1 MYKKLKCKKSLL
13 FLFITMFML
22 MFSSRAFAEA
32 SKERVYG
39 KDRIATSIEI
49 SKSGWKDGSKY
60 AIIVQGYDFA
70 DALSAAPLA
79 KKYNA
84 PIILSNNLK
93 LDSFTLEE
101 LKRLESEKV
110 FILGGPK
117 IISTQVEDQL
127 KKINVKNIER
137 IYGTTRYETSL
148 KVAEKL
154 GQVDTV
160 FVTNGMKY
168 ADALS
173 VSSIAAQEGIPI
185 LYSEKEN
192 MIPDV
197 KQYITKNK
205 ISNVYFIG
213 GNGVISDKA
222 LNEVTKSERLHGK
235 DRYETNKVVLEKFIK
250 ELNFD
255 NLYFVRGDDYADA
268 LSIAP
273 LAATQSSPVIL
284 TNKNISKGTEE
295 ILKSEITSRT
305 KLILVGGEE
314 IVPSKVVDNLHMS
327 FEIVEI
333 AKANEVFG
341 EKTSTKNIDGDILV
355 KADNVT
361 LKNIN
366 LNGVLILDPGKNG
379 TVNVE
384 DCKFKQI
391 LVKSGD
397 VNSIKLNSVKS
408 NKLIVDSNNDVSV
421 KLYKNTLIENTE
433 VRTSAKLEAINGS
446 FGKLKIVGNNK
457 EKNIELIGS
466 FNDNV
471 IVNSQ
476 ANIKSNNKINKIEIN
491 PFNLNSKVIIKGSA
505 NTTNIIN
512 GVNTILDGE
521 FSKVKIT
528 NSSKVRVTSKSRIDE
543 IDISENSEV
552 NIDKGAIVNK
562 LYKTNDTKFT
572 GEVKSIVE
580 KKDGQSQQKEDEKN
594 TFSLVVSNN
603 GSEIIDKKIKIEKGK
618 SAMEYLKEN
627 ASVEDKS
634 GFINGINGISSVPL
648 SSLSESKRK
657 NDILGMD
664 WFIYL
669 NGEKTRTGA
678 NGVYPKEGDILKFLY
693 REWDWKDLMD
703 PDHTGP
709 MPLRVI
715 GLPGSVQASESFEI
729 EVTCVNRPIYGATV
743 KVDGKEVAIT
753 DIDGIAVVSI
763 STPGSHK
770 VTVEKEGGKEEK
782 TIRVLENQNGGG
794 TNNGNGGTG
803 GEKPNDDKKEI
814 ILLEQTNGDFILT
827 IKKRENNNVSI
838 DINNKNNIG
847 SEILTI
853 KLYDEKG
860 KLAYIDQVN
869 LKEGKCKFNT
879 LIEKGEYTGAYKVN
893 GQMINM
899 KFSFK

>member
-1 MYKKLKCKKSLL
+1 MYKKIKCKKSLL
-13 FLFITMFML
+13 FLFITMFMV
-22 MFSSRAFAEA
+22 MFSSKAFAEV
-32 SKERVYG
+32 SKERIYG
-39 KDRIATSIEI
+39 KDRISTSIEI
-49 SKSGWKDGSKY
+49 SKSGWKEGSKY
-60 AIIVQGYDFA
+60 AVIVQGYNFA

-93 LDSFTLEE
+93 LDNFTLEE

-117 IISTQVEDQL
+117 VISTQVEDQL
-127 KKINVKNIER
+127 KKINVKSIER
-137 IYGTTRYETSL
+137 IYGATRYETSL
-148 KVAEKL
+148 KVAEKI

-160 FVTNGMKY
+160 FITNGTKY

-173 VSSIAAQEGIPI
+173 VSSIAAQKGIPI

-192 MIPDV
+192 MIPAV
-197 KQYITKNK
+197 KQYIIKNK
-205 ISNVYFIG
+205 VSNVYFIG

-222 LNEVTKSERLHGK
+222 LNEVTKSERLYGK

-284 TNKNISKGTEE
+284 TNKNISKDTEE

-314 IVPSKVVDNLHMS
+314 IIPSKVVNNLQIS

-384 DCKFKQI
+384 DCNFKQI
-391 LVKSGD
+391 LVKSGGI
-397 VNSIKLNSVKS
+397 NSIKLNNVKS

-421 KLYKNTLIENTE
+421 KLYKNTSIENTE
-433 VRTSAKLEAINGS
+433 VRTSTKLEAANGS
-446 FGKLKIVGNNK
+446 FGKLKILGNNK
-457 EKNIELIGS
+457 EKNVELIGS
-466 FNDNV
+466 FNDDV

-476 ANIKSNNKINKIEIN
+476 VNIKSNNKINKIEIN

-512 GVNTILDGE
+512 GVNTVLDGD

-618 SAMEYLKEN
+618 SAMDYLKGN
-627 ASVEDKS
+627 ASIEDKS

-657 NDILGMD
+657 NDILGID

-669 NGEKTRTGA
+669 NGEKTRMGA
-678 NGVYPKEGDILKFLY
+678 NGVYPKEGDVLKFLY

-715 GLPGSVQASESFEI
+715 GLPGSVQANENFEI

-753 DIDGIAVVSI
+753 DIDGIAIVSI

-794 TNNGNGGTG
+794 TSNGNGGTG
-803 GEKPNDDKKEI
+803 GEKPNDDKKET
-814 ILLEQTNGDFILT
+814 ILLEQTNSDFILT
-827 IKKRENNNVSI
+827 IKKTENNNVSI
-838 DINNKNNIG
+838 DINDKNNTG
-847 SEILTI
+847 SEALTI

-879 LIEKGEYTGAYKVN
+879 LIEAGEYTGAYKVN
-893 GQMINM
+893 GQMVNM